1 MVGRPLRV
9 RVVPLSPRVSVAQL
23 VEHSTFNAVVT
34 RSSRVGDTTEEREE
48 KSMTDEMKIIALDAR
63 YNRLYRNGRNIKSPG
78 VLRKIS
84 RKKRKLGLQQD
95 AD

>member
-1 MVGRPLRV
+1 MVGRPLHV
-9 RVVPLSPRVSVAQL
+9 RVVPLSPRVPVAQQ
-23 VEHSTFNAVVT
+23 VEHLTFNQVAT

-48 KSMTDEMKIIALDAR
+48 RSMTDEMKIIALDAR

-84 RKKRKLGLQQD
+84 RKKRKLESQQD

>member
-1 MVGRPLRV
+1 
-9 RVVPLSPRVSVAQL
+9 
-23 VEHSTFNAVVT
+23 
-34 RSSRVGDTTEEREE
+34 
-48 KSMTDEMKIIALDAR
+48 MTNEMKIIALDAR

-84 RKKRKLGLQQD
+84 RKKRKLELQQD